1 MELKGK
7 IRVTD
12 ALLKELFSRQIL
24 MQQNVD
30 DIKVSPY
37 VVETN
42 VLLKLSWTSNNA
54 KGVYSITKLYHLMG
68 NQCVSDL
75 VIYLAV
81 GWHYFPPGL

>member
-1 MELKGK
+1 MSLSFASIFKHRLMELKGK

-42 VLLKLSWTSNNA
+42 VLLKLS
-54 KGVYSITKLYHLMG
+54 
-68 NQCVSDL
+68 
-75 VIYLAV
+75 
-81 GWHYFPPGL
+81 